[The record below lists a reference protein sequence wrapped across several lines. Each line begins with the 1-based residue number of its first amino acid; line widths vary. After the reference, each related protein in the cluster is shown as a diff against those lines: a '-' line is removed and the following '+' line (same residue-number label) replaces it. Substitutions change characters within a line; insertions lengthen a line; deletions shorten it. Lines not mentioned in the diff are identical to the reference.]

1 MCVCVVLTQLA
12 YLCCS
17 SFPCSVAVG
26 SYYGFAVVD
35 LVQNV
40 CDLVHCT
47 YDPDQMEQTSTRL
60 QSVRKSFRQS
70 MRRFSLRR
78 SLRGAQSVR
87 RTLRPQQLQRGA
99 SSRGGSL
106 PATARAG
113 SMAPVKRDS
122 VRVMSFTTP
131 LHVHG
136 PYPTP
141 TLWVGTGHGSVYGY
155 YIEMP
160 SAVDRDLKP
169 VSILPVEKDY
179 GRKRQFATLYVGVLD
194 GHVMMEEVVSQQPS
208 RFSPRLDSKLDHH
221 RHHPSHGQYLVVC
234 TEEEIRVMGLSSAKK
249 KYKVK
254 LKLNEEDGYH
264 MVSAHY
270 IRAGGECGYW
280 GVSGCVV
287 QVLA

>member
-1 MCVCVVLTQLA
+1 MRL
-12 YLCCS
+12 LCLR
-17 SFPCSVAVG
+17 SVAVG

-35 LVQNV
+35 LIQNV

-47 YDPDQMEQTSTRL
+47 YDPDQVEHTSTRL

-78 SLRGAQSVR
+78 SLRGGQSVR
-87 RTLRPQQLQRGA
+87 TTLRSQQLQRGL

-106 PATARAG
+106 PATARL
-113 SMAPVKRDS
+113 STMAPTKRDS
-122 VRVMSFTTP
+122 VRVMMFTTP
-131 LHVHG
+131 LHIHG

-141 TLWVGTGHGSVYGY
+141 TLWVGTGLGSVYGY
-155 YIEMP
+155 YIELP

-169 VSILPVEKDY
+169 VGVLPVEKDY
-179 GRKRQFATLYVGVLD
+179 GKKKQFATLYVGILD
-194 GHVMMEEVVSQQPS
+194 GHVMMEEVTSQLVSRHPS
-208 RFSPRLDSKLDHH
+208 RPDSRLDHH
-221 RHHPSHGQYLVVC
+221 RFHLPHGQHLVVC
-234 TEEEIRVMGLSSAKK
+234 SEEEIRVLALSSAKK

-270 IRAGGECGYW
+270 IRTGGECMTRGA
-280 GVSGCVV
+280 V
-287 QVLA
+287 